1 MESFDDQIDHMRK
14 IFRGLDSY
22 GPGSPAEQATR
33 FRLEKMF
40 PEVIKRARE
49 KSMARTPQ
57 QQVDLL
63 VSLSGF
69 SPATTILAFEL
80 VRPKRLFVISSEG
93 TTGSIDVIN
102 DHLVPRRL
110 RASQFRHKPCDGT
123 DPLAIYLLVK
133 EEVAGLSSPA
143 RGLRGGGGR
152 HEAGQPSVII
162 DITGGK
168 KVMSAAAALAAW
180 QLDLRLCYIDS
191 RYDGEMRQPIPG
203 TEELLILDNPTAIF
217 GEQELDAA
225 LVTFRSGAFAAAQE
239 RFAALAESMSEPS
252 RARLLRDIADLY
264 QAWSDLD
271 LARLSSLA
279 DQVGKGLADPR
290 TRLSSATA
298 EQLCEQLKFIG
309 LLVQGGTFLQVLNF
323 YVLGEHYSE
332 LHRTDFAA
340 LLYYRAVE
348 GCFQQRLGLRFP
360 GFDCASARYE
370 PTGVPADDLLGR
382 FNAIIERIGRP
393 AVTAMPVKIGLMDA
407 AVLLHVLDDSLLSRI
422 DIQHAK
428 GLSYLSKQTE
438 ARNRSVLAHGHEC
451 VTAQDC
457 ARLRTLALR
466 CLRALWSLHR
476 PGEDV
481 DTLCRTLRFVRE
493 F

>member
-1 MESFDDQIDHMRK
+1 MRK
-14 IFRGLDSY
+14 IFRGLESY

-40 PEVIKRARE
+40 PEVIARAQE
-49 KSMARTPQ
+49 KSKARAPQ

-133 EEVAGLSSPA
+133 EEVASLSSSA
-143 RGLRGGGGR
+143 RALRSGGGC
-152 HEAGQPSVII
+152 HEAGEPSVII

-191 RYDGEMRQPIPG
+191 RYDSEMRQPIPG
-203 TEELLILDNPTAIF
+203 TEELLILDNPTTIF

-225 LVTFRSGAFAAAQE
+225 LVTFRSGAFAVAQE
-239 RFAALAESMSEPS
+239 RFAALAESMSDPS

-271 LARLSSLA
+271 LVRLSSLA

-298 EQLCEQLKFIG
+298 EQLREQLKFIG
-309 LLVQGGTFLQVLNF
+309 LLIQNGAFLQVLNF
-323 YVLGEHYSE
+323 YVLGEHYSG

-340 LLYYRAVE
+340 LLYYRTIE
-348 GCFQQRLGLRFP
+348 GCFQQQLGLRFP

-370 PTGVPADDLLGR
+370 LMGEPADVLLGR
-382 FNAIIERIGRP
+382 FNAIIQGIGRP
-393 AVTAMPVKIGLMDA
+393 AVTALPVKIGLMDA
-407 AVLLHVLDDSLLSRI
+407 AVLLRVLGDSLLTRI
-422 DIQHAK
+422 DIRHAK
-428 GLSYLSKQTE
+428 GLSYLSRQAE
-438 ARNRSVLAHGHEC
+438 ARNKSVLAHGHEC

-457 ARLRTLALR
+457 VRLRALALR

-481 DTLCRTLRFVRE
+481 DTLCQTLRFVRE